1 MEDHTK
7 NVEIMVSAVGSF
19 RRVSSELHEKQQH
32 GNDIVDWDGSEDA
45 ANPRNWN
52 PRTKMVHV
60 MLVSAFTFYS

>member
-1 MEDHTK
+1 MDDYTK
-7 NVEIMVSAVGSF
+7 NVEVMASPVGSSK
-19 RRVSSELHEKQQH
+19 RLSSEFGDKQQH
-32 GNDIVDWDGSEDA
+32 GHNIVDWDGPEDT